1 MKKVFYV
8 MMTMSL
14 AAVMTGCGEKE
25 QKFNYLLDEFADLKI
40 MRYQIPGWDELSL
53 QQKEYAYHLAEA
65 AKWGRDI
72 IWDQNSEHNIE
83 LRHTIENILN
93 NYEGDKSS
101 DEYQKF
107 LVYAKRVFF
116 ANGIHHHYAEDKFFP
131 ECSQEYFKSL
141 MQAVGDADKCEL
153 LIPYIYNKNSY
164 KQRRANATTGDI
176 VVESSVNYYDGV
188 NREEVEAYYASIF
201 DKDNETP
208 ISYGLNTKVVKD
220 ENGNVKELAWYKGGI
235 YGKAIEKICEEL
247 ALAAK

>member
-141 MQAVGDADKCEL
+141 MQAVG
-153 LIPYIYNKNSY
+153 
-164 KQRRANATTGDI
+164 
-176 VVESSVNYYDGV
+176 
-188 NREEVEAYYASIF
+188 
-201 DKDNETP
+201 
-208 ISYGLNTKVVKD
+208 
-220 ENGNVKELAWYKGGI
+220 
-235 YGKAIEKICEEL
+235 
-247 ALAAK
+247 